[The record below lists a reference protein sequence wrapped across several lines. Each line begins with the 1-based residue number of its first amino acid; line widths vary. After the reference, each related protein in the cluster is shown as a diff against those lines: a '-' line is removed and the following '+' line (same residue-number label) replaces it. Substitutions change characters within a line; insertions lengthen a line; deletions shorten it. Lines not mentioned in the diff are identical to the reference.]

1 MATRALI
8 PNTISLGANR
18 PLSTRPERG
27 GVFEPPFWTLAD
39 NSPRPGTLQC
49 LPFGLLPAKEM
60 RMAFQDSDAT
70 TDLTPATPA
79 ILNPS
84 LPKLLKSG
92 KFFLRLVVS

>member
-18 PLSTRPERG
+18 PLSTSPSK
-27 GVFEPPFWTLAD
+27 AD
-39 NSPRPGTLQC
+39 NSPRPGHLAMLALRAFEPITV
-49 LPFGLLPAKEM
+49 GKPAKEM